1 MKVRRCER
9 VRNRKWI
16 AAVLLAAVLLTL
28 PGCAGFMRS
37 SPDPTPIP
45 EPTLSPEE
53 IEAIRRA
60 EEEERAAKELEENTE
75 KYSEAKELLYTRQFY
90 EAYSMFTE
98 LGDFSDSAELAAY
111 TKSYHESEPEYG
123 DRAID
128 DAYLA
133 KEFPEGKLY
142 SLSDYGGAHGIYRRF
157 KGMLY
162 VPDEVNTETAFVQ
175 YYGGGGH
182 EEDYL
187 WYEGVYSYFDTYFPN
202 AIIVFTNE
210 SGTTHISERNAF
222 QWDVLRQ
229 VAYECGTVV
238 HDLSTI
244 ASSNGC
250 YTAMQLCYD
259 YYVNHGIRVKRFV
272 ALDTGMY
279 WTLDYLALTAE
290 QCAVVAEA
298 GTEFHLFEEEAFC
311 SDLGKPAMQN
321 ILKSDIKATAY
332 ICRNN
337 GHSVISQ
344 NGYALGLF
352 SFCAGEDVEPPAF
365 EYYKVELYDGIESF
379 GEISWPPKPESDT
392 RKVW

>member
-1 MKVRRCER
+1 MRS
-9 VRNRKWI
+9 RKKLI
-16 AAVLLAAVLLTL
+16 AAILLAAVMLTL
-28 PGCAGFMRS
+28 PGCVDRTKS
-37 SPDPTPIP
+37 RPDPTPTP
-45 EPTLSPEE
+45 EPTLSPAEV
-53 IEAIRRA
+53 EAMRRA
-60 EEEERAAKELEENTE
+60 EEEKRAAEELAENTE
-75 KYSEAKELLYTRQFY
+75 KYNEAKELLYTRHFD
-90 EAYSMFTE
+90 EAYDLFTE
-98 LGDFSDSAELAAY
+98 LGDFNDSAELAEF
-111 TKSYHESEPEYG
+111 TRSYQAGEPEYG

-133 KEFPEGKLY
+133 KVFPEGKLY
-142 SLSDYGGAHGIYRRF
+142 SLSDYGAAHGIYRRF

-162 VPDEVNTETAFVQ
+162 VPNEVNTETAFVQ

-187 WYEGVYSYFDTYFPN
+187 WYGGVYSYFDMYFPN
-202 AIIVFTNE
+202 AIFVFTNE
-210 SGTTHISERNAF
+210 SGTTHIQERNTL

-259 YYVNHGIRVKRFV
+259 YYVNYGIRIERFL
-272 ALDTGMY
+272 ALDVGVY

-290 QCAVVAEA
+290 QCDVVAEA
-298 GTEFHLFEEEAFC
+298 GTVFYLFEEEAFYY
-311 SDLGKPAMQN
+311 DLEKAAVQN
-321 ILKSDIKATAY
+321 ILKSGITAMAY
-332 ICRNN
+332 ICRND

-344 NGYALGLF
+344 NAYALGLF
-352 SFCAGEDVEPPAF
+352 SFCAGEDIEIPDF
-365 EYYKVELYDGIESF
+365 EYYAVILYDGINSF
-379 GEISWPPKPESDT
+379 GKVSWPSQPESDK

>member
-1 MKVRRCER
+1 MRE
-9 VRNRKWI
+9 RKWI
-16 AAVLLAAVLLTL
+16 ALVLLAAMLVTL
-28 PGCAGFMRS
+28 PGCVGLLKS
-37 SPDPTPIP
+37 SPDPTPTP

-53 IEAIRRA
+53 IEALRRA
-60 EEEERAAKELEENTE
+60 EEEERAAKELAEKTE
-75 KYSEAKELLYTRQFY
+75 KYNEAKELLYTRQFD
-90 EAYSMFTE
+90 EAYQRFTA
-98 LGDFSDSAELAAY
+98 LGDFGDSAEQAAY
-111 TKSYHESEPEYG
+111 AKSYQANEPTYG
-123 DRAID
+123 DRVID
-128 DAYLA
+128 EAYLA
-133 KEFPEGKLY
+133 KVFPEGKLY
-142 SLSDYGGAHGIYRRF
+142 SLSDYGGTHGMYYRF

-175 YYGGGGH
+175 YFGGGGL

-187 WYEGVYSYFDTYFPN
+187 WYEGVYSYFDMYFPN

-210 SGTTHISERNAF
+210 SGTTHISERVAL

-238 HDLSTI
+238 HDLGTI

-259 YYVNHGIRVKRFV
+259 YYVNYGIRVKRFV

-279 WTLDYLALTAE
+279 WTLDHLALTAE

-298 GTEFHLFEEEAFC
+298 GTEFHLFEEGAFC
-311 SDLGKPAMQN
+311 HDLEKTAMQN

-332 ICRNN
+332 ICRND

-352 SFCAGEDVEPPAF
+352 SFCAGEDIEPPAF
-365 EYYKVELYDGIESF
+365 EYYKVELYDGIDSF
-379 GEISWPPKPESDT
+379 GEVSWPPKPESDT

>member
-1 MKVRRCER
+1 MRE
-9 VRNRKWI
+9 RKWI

-28 PGCAGFMRS
+28 PGCGFMKS
-37 SPDPTPIP
+37 SPDPTPAP
-45 EPTLSPEE
+45 APTLSPEE
-53 IEAIRRA
+53 IEAMRRA
-60 EEEERAAKELEENTE
+60 EEEERAARNLATYN
-75 KYSEAKELLYTRQFY
+75 EAKELLYTRHFD
-90 EAYSMFTE
+90 EAYSLFTE
-98 LGDFSDSAELAAY
+98 LGDYSDSAEFAAY
-111 TKSYHESEPEYG
+111 TKSYQAGEPEYG
-123 DRAID
+123 DRVID

-133 KEFPEGKLY
+133 KVFPEGKLY
-142 SLSDYGGAHGIYRRF
+142 SLSDYGASHGIYRRF

-162 VPDEVNTETAFVQ
+162 VPDVVDTQTAFVQ

-187 WYEGVYSYFDTYFPN
+187 WYEGVYSYFDMYFPN
-202 AIIVFTNE
+202 AIVVFTNE
-210 SGTTHISERNAF
+210 SGTTHIQERNAF

-238 HDLSTI
+238 HDLATI

-259 YYVNHGIRVKRFV
+259 YYVNYGIRVKRFV
-272 ALDTGMY
+272 ALDVGMY
-279 WTLDYLALTAE
+279 WTLTHLALTAE

-298 GTEFHLFEEEAFC
+298 GTEFHLFEEEAFFY
-311 SDLGKPAMQN
+311 DLGNEAMQN
-321 ILKSDIKATAY
+321 ILKSDIKAAAY

-365 EYYKVELYDGIESF
+365 EYYKVELYDGIDSF
-379 GEISWPPKPESDT
+379 GEVSWLPKPESDT

>member
-1 MKVRRCER
+1 MRDKKRF
-9 VRNRKWI
+9 
-16 AAVLLAAVLLTL
+16 AVIMLAALILML
-28 PGCAGFMRS
+28 PGCGFFLRGAT
-37 SPDPTPIP
+37 DPTPVP
-45 EPTLSPEE
+45 APTLSPQE
-53 IEAIRRA
+53 IEAMRRA
-60 EEEERAAKELEENTE
+60 EEEERAARELAEKTE
-75 KYSEAKELLYTRQFY
+75 KYNEAKELLFTRQFDG
-90 EAYSMFTE
+90 AYDLFTE
-98 LGDFSDSAELAAY
+98 LGDFDDSADLAEY
-111 TKSYHESEPEYG
+111 TKSYQAGEPEYG
-123 DRAID
+123 DRVID

-133 KEFPEGKLY
+133 KVFPEGKLY

-175 YYGGGGH
+175 YFGGGGH

-187 WYEGVYSYFDTYFPN
+187 WYEGVYSYFDMYFPN

-210 SGTTHISERNAF
+210 SGTTHIQERNAF

-238 HDLSTI
+238 HDLATI

-259 YYVNHGIRVKRFV
+259 YYVNYGIRVKRFV
-272 ALDTGMY
+272 ALDVGVY

-290 QCAVVAEA
+290 QCDVVAEA
-298 GTEFHLFEEEAFC
+298 GTEFYLFEEEAFYY
-311 SDLGKPAMQN
+311 DLEKTAMQN
-321 ILKSDIKATAY
+321 ILKSGIKATAY

-365 EYYKVELYDGIESF
+365 EYYKVELYDGIDSF
-379 GEISWPPKPESDT
+379 GEVSWPPKPESDK